1 MISGNLSI
9 RCGFKGPNYAIVT
22 ACTTGTHNIGDAART
37 IAYGDADVMVAGGAE
52 MATTELG
59 VGGFGAARAL
69 STRNAD
75 PEAASRPWD
84 AGRDGFVIGDGAGVL
99 VLEEYEHAKARGAKI
114 YCELAGYGM
123 SGDAHHMTLPSEG
136 GEGAQRCMVS
146 ALNDGKINPEQ
157 ISYINA
163 HGTSTPAGDKAETM
177 AVKGL
182 LGDAAKNVPM
192 SSTKS
197 MTGHLLGA
205 AGGIEAVFSVLAIRD
220 QVAPPTINLDDPD
233 PECDLDYVPHTARD
247 MAVDIVLSNS
257 FGFGGTNVL
266 AWLAYDGDRSLKQSL
281 SLGEQTTLTVP
292 AGANLKNLSRQ
303 LQSDGVIERAEY
315 LYGYARFKKL
325 AHRIKAGEYAL
336 DEQMTVYDLLD
347 LLVQGKSVQYRL
359 TLVEGWN
366 MRQVREGLL
375 KADRIKDDLSGI
387 SDEQLLAMLKLD
399 EQYALPEGLFMP
411 DTYQYTA
418 GDTASAI
425 LRRANAAMVGYLEQA
440 WEKRDTKSPLKSSYE
455 ALILASIVEKE
466 TGVASERATISGVFS
481 RRLLKGMRLQTDPTV
496 IYGIGPSYD
505 GDIRRKDL
513 TTDTPYNTYTR
524 HGLPPTPIAL
534 AGREAIDAALHPEAG
549 SSLYF
554 VASGGGS
561 HKFSDTL
568 KQHEAAV
575 RKYLL
580 NR

>member
-1 MISGNLSI
+1 MSKRRVVVTGLGLVSPVGNTVESSWANILKGKSGAAPISHFDATGYSTQFSCSVKDLNIEEYMPAKDARKMDAFVQFGMIAGLQAVADSGIEVTEENATRIGVAIGAGIGGLGSIERNTLIIKDRGPRKISPFFIPSAIINMISGNLSI

-146 ALNDGKINPEQ
+146 ALNDGKINPDE

-220 QVAPPTINLDDPD
+220 QVAPPTINLDEPD

-257 FGFGGTNVL
+257 FGFGGTN
-266 AWLAYDGDRSLKQSL
+266 G
-281 SLGEQTTLTVP
+281 
-292 AGANLKNLSRQ
+292 
-303 LQSDGVIERAEY
+303 
-315 LYGYARFKKL
+315 
-325 AHRIKAGEYAL
+325 
-336 DEQMTVYDLLD
+336 
-347 LLVQGKSVQYRL
+347 
-359 TLVEGWN
+359 TLV
-366 MRQVREGLL
+366 
-375 KADRIKDDLSGI
+375 
-387 SDEQLLAMLKLD
+387 
-399 EQYALPEGLFMP
+399 F
-411 DTYQYTA
+411 
-418 GDTASAI
+418 
-425 LRRANAAMVGYLEQA
+425 
-440 WEKRDTKSPLKSSYE
+440 
-455 ALILASIVEKE
+455 
-466 TGVASERATISGVFS
+466 
-481 RRLLKGMRLQTDPTV
+481 
-496 IYGIGPSYD
+496 
-505 GDIRRKDL
+505 RK
-513 TTDTPYNTYTR
+513 
-524 HGLPPTPIAL
+524 
-534 AGREAIDAALHPEAG
+534 
-549 SSLYF
+549 
-554 VASGGGS
+554 V
-561 HKFSDTL
+561 
-568 KQHEAAV
+568 
-575 RKYLL
+575 
-580 NR
+580 